1 MLLSELPIE
10 IQEIL
15 RAERL
20 TLCEKWYKNT
30 GYEVCLVNKEGTRY
44 FYAIRK
50 QFEYTNDRG
59 GYMPFGGG
67 SDWHISYGKILWDR
81 TKQVMGNDYD
91 YFWTKTSNLFAK
103 SANGTIIPKRV
114 GTKKEVIE
122 LVKAIGI
129 FNL

>member
-10 IQEIL
+10 IQKKLKE
-15 RAERL
+15 ERL

-30 GYEVCLVNKEGTRY
+30 GYEVCFVNKEGTRY

-50 QFEYTNDRG
+50 QFEYSNDKG

-67 SDWHISYGKILWDR
+67 SEWHISYGKILWDR

-114 GTKKEVIE
+114 GTKKEVME